1 MRHFKKAG
9 KLAKTRTAAGQDR
22 RSKRMK
28 GDKTGGAARD
38 GGAGQAAEG
47 MAEGERG
54 EAGGGAACPSR
65 RRRRY
70 TAMSPGGPAADRGR
84 PAQAADG
91 DLWGV
96 HLLLPVQSGTQGA
109 QPDQRVSGDRVL
121 HQRRRADLSAAPGE
135 TGHWR
140 RGLHRGRPLQL
151 DACRCLGCCGMAPVM
166 MVNEDVYGSLTGD
179 ELDAILAKY
188 E

>member
-28 GDKTGGAARD
+28 ETKQGALPGT

-54 EAGGGAACPSR
+54 EAGGGAACPPEGAGDIR
-65 RRRRY
+65 LCP
-70 TAMSPGGPAADRGR
+70 PGGPAADRGR

-151 DACRCLGCCGMAPVM
+151 GCLPLPGLLRVAR
-166 MVNEDVYGSLTGD
+166 
-179 ELDAILAKY
+179 
-188 E
+188 